1 MTNGW
6 KFQWR
11 VRDRG
16 HSQRAAPSRRW
27 EGGDD
32 GGVQSDYTLRRKI
45 RYTDANRL
53 PVVPGRSDQEKKW
66 SRFGKKEILV

>member
-16 HSQRAAPSRRW
+16 HTQRAAPSRRW

-45 RYTDANRL
+45 R
-53 PVVPGRSDQEKKW
+53 
-66 SRFGKKEILV
+66 